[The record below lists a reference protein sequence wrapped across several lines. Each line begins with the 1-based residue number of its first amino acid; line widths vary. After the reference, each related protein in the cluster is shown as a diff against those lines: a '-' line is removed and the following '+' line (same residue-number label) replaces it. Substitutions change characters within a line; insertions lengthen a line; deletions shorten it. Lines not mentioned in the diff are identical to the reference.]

1 MRYCIGTK
9 YHSSYFAGWQAA
21 VQGPTSLMVREFAT
35 QAIRRTSHNFPS
47 EHTEE
52 SCCLQGTTGPM
63 ETSPGGA
70 GWMPKG
76 RQQVPSRECCGN
88 RAALSSLCCLPFL
101 QSSQQSP
108 ACVFL
113 QVVIPFSPCS
123 FSCQGKSHSVLKLF
137 GVMEVEGSR
146 TASQHESL

>member
-1 MRYCIGTK
+1 MRYCISTK

-35 QAIRRTSHNFPS
+35 QAICRASHNFPS

-52 SCCLQGTTGPM
+52 SCCPQGTTGHRKHPLEEQGGCQRGGSRYQAGSAV
-63 ETSPGGA
+63 ET
-70 GWMPKG
+70 
-76 RQQVPSRECCGN
+76 
-88 RAALSSLCCLPFL
+88 ALSSLCCLPFL

-108 ACVFL
+108 VCVFL
-113 QVVIPFSPCS
+113 RVVIPFSPCS

-137 GVMEVEGSR
+137 GVTEVEGSR